1 MAKHRLWG
9 CAVAY
14 NLLKL
19 DREQD
24 YLMPPSLRE
33 WIAEGDLAWFILDAV
48 DQMDLAEF
56 YAAYRNDGWG
66 AAAYDPAM
74 MVGVLLYGYCQGVR
88 SSRRITRALERD
100 VGFRVV
106 AANQQP
112 DFRTICRFRS
122 EHEKAL
128 ERLFVQVLWL
138 CREAGLVKL
147 GVVALDGA
155 KVAADAA
162 LDANR
167 SYKAIKEEVGR
178 MLAEAKKVDAEEDAL
193 FGAEKRGDELPEGLG
208 RRAERMKRLQEA
220 RSRLEKEAEAAARE
234 VRERLAQ
241 RQVEEAASGKKKRG
255 RKPKATE
262 PVPVEEAKANTTDP
276 DSRIMKARQGYVQ
289 GYNAQAIVSR
299 DQIIVATGVTQ
310 EANDVQQLKP
320 MLETLES
327 TLEAAGIEERPRT
340 ALADAG
346 YWSEAN
352 VTACTC
358 PEGPELLIA
367 TTKDWKQRKAL
378 RERGCPRGRIP
389 KDLSPR
395 ERMERKLLTRR
406 GRRLYRL
413 RGMTVEPVLGQV
425 KEGQGCRRFMR
436 RGLPAVQSEWS
447 LMGTT
452 HNLLKLWRSG
462 QVPWTWDRA
471 RWN

>member
-1 MAKHRLWG
+1 
-9 CAVAY
+9 
-14 NLLKL
+14 
-19 DREQD
+19 
-24 YLMPPSLRE
+24 
-33 WIAEGDLAWFILDAV
+33 
-48 DQMDLAEF
+48 MDLDGF

-74 MVGVLLYGYCQGVR
+74 MVGVLLYAYCQGIR
-88 SSRRITRALERD
+88 SSRKIDRALERD

-106 AANQQP
+106 AANQRP

-128 ERLFVQVLWL
+128 KQLFVQVLWL

-147 GVVALDGA
+147 GMVALDGA
-155 KVAADAA
+155 KVAANAA

-167 SYKAIKEEVGR
+167 NHEAIEEEVRR
-178 MLAEAKKVDAEEDAL
+178 MLAEAKKVDAQEDTL
-193 FGAEKRGDELPEGLG
+193 FGPEKRGDELPEGLG
-208 RRAERMKRLQEA
+208 RRVERLKRLQEA
-220 RSRLEKEAEAAARE
+220 KSRLEKEAEAAAKGAQK
-234 VRERLAQ
+234 RLAH
-241 RQVEEAASGKKKRG
+241 RQAEEAASGKKKRG
-255 RKPKATE
+255 RKPKVVE
-262 PVPVEEAKANTTDP
+262 PAPVEEAKANISDP

-289 GYNAQAIVSR
+289 GYNAQAIVSQ
-299 DQIIVATGVTQ
+299 DQIIIATGVTQ

-320 MLETLES
+320 MLDTLES
-327 TLEAAGIEERPRT
+327 TLQAAGIEDRPRS

-352 VTACTC
+352 ITDCTC
-358 PEGPELLIA
+358 LAGPELLIA
-367 TTKDWKQRKAL
+367 TTKDWKQRKAA

-389 KDLSPR
+389 MDLSPR

-406 GRRLYRL
+406 GRRMYRL
-413 RGMTVEPVLGQV
+413 RGITVEPVFGQV

-436 RGLPAVQSEWS
+436 RGLPAAQSEWS
-447 LMGTT
+447 LIGTT

-462 QVPWTWDRA
+462 QTSWVWDRA